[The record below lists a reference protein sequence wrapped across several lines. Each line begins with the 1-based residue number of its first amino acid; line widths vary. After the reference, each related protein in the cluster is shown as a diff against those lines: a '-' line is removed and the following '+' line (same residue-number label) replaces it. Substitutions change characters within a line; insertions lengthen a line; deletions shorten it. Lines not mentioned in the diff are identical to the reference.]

1 MQPSVAA
8 YGWVL
13 VHSPLTGPDT
23 WELVAGVLR
32 KRGCRVVVP
41 DLRDDGRT
49 PCSPQHAAS
58 VAAAAAN
65 LDGPVVLAGHSGAGP
80 LLPQLAA
87 ALTPPPVVALFAD
100 AGLPVDGA
108 NRLDL
113 IGMEHPASVAP
124 LAADL
129 AAGRAFPSWSSDDLS
144 ALVPDVAVRERLVA
158 GLRPRGL
165 DYFTEAMTIPAA
177 WSSVRCGY
185 LRFSDVYDVP
195 ARIAEV
201 RGWPVVR
208 LDANHFH
215 PLVDPAAVADAL
227 LALASDV
234 VPAAPGADPSDG
246 TVALPARDGAVA
258 LRFDER
264 GLMPAVVQQH
274 DTGEV
279 LMVAWMTRDS
289 LDETLATGQTVFWSR
304 SRGERWHKGAT
315 SGNTQRVVQVIA
327 DCDADVLLIKV
338 EQGGGGVACHTGAR
352 SCFLQPLTG

>member
-1 MQPSVAA
+1 MQPSTTAF
-8 YGWVL
+8 GFVL

-32 KRGCRVVVP
+32 ERGYRVVVP
-41 DLRDDGRT
+41 NLRDDGRA
-49 PCSPQHAAS
+49 PFSPQHAAS
-58 VAAAAAN
+58 VADAVADF
-65 LDGPVVLAGHSGAGP
+65 DGPVVLAGHSGAGP

-87 ALTPPPVVALFAD
+87 ALTPPPVMALFAD

-113 IGMEHPASVAP
+113 IGMEHPASAAP

-129 AAGRAFPSWSSDDLS
+129 VAGQAFPSWSSDDLR
-144 ALVPDVAVRERLVA
+144 ALVPDEAIRARLVA
-158 GLRPRGL
+158 GLRPRGM
-165 DYFTEAMTIPAA
+165 DYFTEAMVIPPA

-185 LRFSDVYDVP
+185 LRFSEVYDVP
-195 ARIAEV
+195 ARIAEA

-208 LDANHFH
+208 LDAGHFH

-227 LALASDV
+227 LALASEV
-234 VPAAPGADPSDG
+234 VPRP
-246 TVALPARDGAVA
+246 RDGEAPA

-279 LMVAWMTRDS
+279 LMVAWMNRES

-327 DCDADVLLIKV
+327 DCDADVLLITV
-338 EQGGGGVACHTGAR
+338 EQGGDGVACHTGAR
-352 SCFLQPLTG
+352 SCFLQPLSG

>member
-32 KRGCRVVVP
+32 ERGCRVVVP

-49 PCSPQHAAS
+49 PWSPQHAAS

-195 ARIAEV
+195 ARIAEA

-215 PLVDPAAVADAL
+215 PLVDPTAVADAL
-227 LALASDV
+227 LALAS
-234 VPAAPGADPSDG
+234 
-246 TVALPARDGAVA
+246 
-258 LRFDER
+258 
-264 GLMPAVVQQH
+264 
-274 DTGEV
+274 
-279 LMVAWMTRDS
+279 
-289 LDETLATGQTVFWSR
+289 
-304 SRGERWHKGAT
+304 
-315 SGNTQRVVQVIA
+315 QV
-327 DCDADVLLIKV
+327 
-338 EQGGGGVACHTGAR
+338 
-352 SCFLQPLTG
+352 

>member
-195 ARIAEV
+195 ARIAEA